1 VKVKREINI
10 KPSCMSEIHAFP
22 ADQTAQLWEKIN
34 YLVDD
39 PHPDGHIKKKLRTRK
54 HLYRLRVGD
63 YRVFYTFG
71 DAWVRLLGI
80 RRRNEQTYDERSS
93 GLEADTPAAAGADS
107 ADDELDELLSEPQ
120 RKPAFKFDASLSSNP
135 LPRQITTEWLREL
148 GVPSAHFPVLLS
160 CNDEDSLLA
169 ANLPGP
175 VLERVVDNLFPH
187 AIEEVERQPDLV
199 VQDTADLVRYRE
211 GSLIG
216 FLLRLDDEQRRLTE
230 WALQGPTMVKG
241 GAGTGKSTVALYRVK
256 AILERP
262 GATGQEQV
270 LFATYT
276 RALIAASRQL
286 LEQLLPPD
294 QMRRVR
300 VATCDE
306 IAREIVASKR
316 KIGLLEASGNTM
328 EVLRAVRAQFR
339 PTARTAFD
347 RKVRERA
354 LAQLS
359 DRYLLEEFDWIID
372 GRGLGSCEE
381 YVAAPRPG
389 RGFAMRPGIRE
400 AVWQLHEAFLA
411 EVRRRRL
418 ERFTDLRR
426 EALDLVRVGNW
437 SGHLD
442 YVLVDEVQ
450 DLAPIALCLMAEV
463 ARAETGLF
471 FAADSKQSIYS
482 RNYSFT
488 AVHPRLHFRGRT
500 AMLQRNYRST
510 AEIDRAAFE
519 VLAPEEAEE
528 LERSR
533 SIHSG
538 PMPVLIRGVPEDM
551 EGEWAARFV
560 RQMAK
565 HLRLQISS
573 AAVLVPNRDEG
584 ERLQEQLTR
593 AGLSAKYFAGR
604 ELDLRSPTVKVLTLH
619 SAKGLEFPIVVMGG
633 FRPGSYPEAA
643 NFGDREVFDERMRN
657 ERRLLY
663 VGMTRA
669 MRGLLVIQCASCG
682 HEALRGLG
690 SANWHV
696 EEAQ

>member
-1 VKVKREINI
+1 MKIKREINI

-39 PHPDGHIKKKLRTRK
+39 PLPDGRIKKKLRTK
-54 HLYRLRVGD
+54 KDVYRLRVGD

-71 DAWVRLLGI
+71 DTWVRLLGI
-80 RRRNEQTYDERSS
+80 RRRNEQTYDERST
-93 GLEADTPAAAGADS
+93 GLDADVPAHASTDS
-107 ADDELDELLSEPQ
+107 AEDELDELLSEP
-120 RKPAFKFDASLSSNP
+120 RKNPQFKFDASLQSNP
-135 LPRQITTEWLREL
+135 LPRKITADWLGAV

-169 ANLPGP
+169 TNLPGP
-175 VLERVVDNLFPH
+175 VLERVLDNLFPH
-187 AIEEVERQPDLV
+187 PIEEVERQPDLV

-256 AILERP
+256 ALLERP
-262 GATGQEQV
+262 AATGQERV

-276 RALIAASRQL
+276 RALVAASRQL
-286 LEQLLPPD
+286 LEQLLTAE
-294 QMRRVR
+294 QMARVR

-316 KIGLLEASGNTM
+316 KIGRMEAPGNTT
-328 EVLRAVRAQFR
+328 EILRAVRAQFQ
-339 PTARTAFD
+339 PPGRTAFD
-347 RKVRERA
+347 RKLRERV

-381 YVAAPRPG
+381 YLAAPRPG

-400 AVWQLHEAFLA
+400 TVWKLHEAFVT
-411 EVRRRRL
+411 EIRRRRL
-418 ERFTDLRR
+418 ERFTDLRG
-426 EALDLVRVGNW
+426 EALGLVS
-437 SGHLD
+437 SGKWNGHFD

-450 DLAPIALCLMAEV
+450 DLTSIALCLMAEV

-488 AVHPRLHFRGRT
+488 AVHPRLQFRGRT
-500 AMLQRNYRST
+500 AKLQRNYRST

-519 VLAPEEAEE
+519 VLAPEEGEE
-528 LERSR
+528 LERS
-533 SIHSG
+533 SSVHSG
-538 PMPVLIRGVPEDM
+538 PMPVLVRGVSEDT

-565 HLRLQISS
+565 HFRLQISS
-573 AAVLVPNRDEG
+573 AVVLVPTRDEG
-584 ERLQEQLTR
+584 ERLQGQLAR
-593 AGLSAKYFAGR
+593 AGLAAQYFAGR
-604 ELDLRSPTVKVLTLH
+604 ELDLRSPGVKVLTLH
-619 SAKGLEFPIVVMGG
+619 SAKGLEFPIVVIAG
-633 FRPGSYPEAA
+633 FRPGSYPETA
-643 NFGDREVFDERMRN
+643 NFGDQGVFDERMRN

-663 VGMTRA
+663 VGMTRS
-669 MRGLLVIQCASCG
+669 MRGLLVIECAGCN

-696 EEAQ
+696 EEVQ